1 MALMKTPVRQLS
13 DDNLIPMINIIFLLL
28 IFFMIAGQIQKSLP
42 QDIALPVGDT
52 GKPAELDR
60 VELYFSADA
69 SLVLDGKTL
78 TLTQLE
84 QQLSLAQTANWVLIA
99 DKNLKAKQ
107 LDEVLRLIQK
117 AGVMRL
123 QLMTQRAGSA
133 P

>member
-1 MALMKTPVRQLS
+1 MGLMKTPVRQLS

-42 QDIALPVGDT
+42 QDITLPVGDT
-52 GKPAELDR
+52 RKPAELDR

-69 SLVLDGKTL
+69 ILVLDGKTL

-107 LDEVLRLIQK
+107 LEEVLRLIQK

-123 QLMTQRAGSA
+123 HLMTQRAGSA

>member
-1 MALMKTPVRQLS
+1 MALMKTPVCRLS

-42 QDIALPVGDT
+42 EGIALPEGET
-52 GKPAELDR
+52 GMPAELER

-78 TLTQLE
+78 TLVQLE
-84 QQLSLAQTANWVLIA
+84 QQLSMANAANWVLIA
-99 DKNLKAKQ
+99 DKNLTAKQ

-123 QLMTQRAGSA
+123 QLMTQRAGTA